1 MKDPRNSHT
10 DRHAHNQRLAF
21 LGQKEQARARRNHA
35 RTVADF
41 FLDSDHEPT
50 NTNERPDQS
59 NDAPRPANGEA

>member
-21 LGQKEQARARRNHA
+21 LARKEQARARRNHA

-41 FLDSDHEPT
+41 FLDTTEPT